1 MFGIGT
7 TRKPVDDN
15 RLPVLVQVVQD
26 DSTFTMA
33 QKLWNENTRAVRV
46 ESSTR
51 KEFLR
56 FGLVEAGQAV
66 WFERDQ
72 NRQDCFELIL
82 TWHQDGN
89 RFADVY
95 VVTLAS
101 VHGSSGDAA
110 YVNKVIE
117 ALLTTPA
124 TLPIDKQA

>member
-1 MFGIGT
+1 MFGIGS
-7 TRKPVDDN
+7 TRKPEDDN

-26 DSTFTMA
+26 GTTFAMA
-33 QKLWNENTRAVRV
+33 QKLWNENTRAVRI
-46 ESSTR
+46 EPTTR

-72 NRQDCFELIL
+72 NRKDCFELIL

-89 RFADVY
+89 RFADIY
-95 VVTLAS
+95 VVTPS
-101 VHGSSGDAA
+101 GTSGSSGDAA
-110 YVNKVIE
+110 YVNKVLD